1 MAQNIKS
8 VWDYVMINRSLSV
21 ENQVNVSIQRQLMRC
36 LWNKLHRVKSS
47 YCLSMSFDPL
57 DMVLAIKHWKITYF
71 YIIWN
76 VLHWRNAFSK
86 KENCECKFM
95 NNTKLC
101 YQKMLSK
108 MTKTWDCQTFVITWY
123 SVVYVVK

>member
-1 MAQNIKS
+1 MFCIDAMHFQ
-8 VWDYVMINRSLSV
+8 
-21 ENQVNVSIQRQLMRC
+21 
-36 LWNKLHRVKSS
+36 
-47 YCLSMSFDPL
+47 
-57 DMVLAIKHWKITYF
+57 
-71 YIIWN
+71 
-76 VLHWRNAFSK
+76 K

-123 SVVYVVK
+123 SVVYVVKSTY